1 MILAPS
7 TVGGPR
13 PLRVHPPRERPSLV
27 VFVAAITLCWSCGG
41 GVTDVAGDPAG
52 REAFIGAYLDLRTT
66 TLRSGTT
73 DLADEVRDS
82 ILAAYDVTGQDLI
95 DFIDTHG
102 EDVEFMRDL
111 WTELEVRMTERLEP
125 NADDEETED
134 AGGAEDTDGA
144 EELPGGDAG
153 VSP

>member
-1 MILAPS
+1 MIVAS
-7 TVGGPR
+7 NTVGSPR
-13 PLRVHPPRERPSLV
+13 PLRHPPRERPRIV
-27 VFVAAITLCWSCGG
+27 VLIAATTLCWSCGG
-41 GVTDVAGDPAG
+41 GVTDVAGDTAG
-52 REAFIGAYLDLRTT
+52 REAFIGAYLDLRTA
-66 TLRSGTT
+66 TLSSGTPG
-73 DLADEVRDS
+73 LSDEVRDS

-111 WTELEVRMTERLEP
+111 WTEIEVGITERLEP

-134 AGGAEDTDGA
+134 TGGAENTDGA
-144 EELPGGDAG
+144 GELPGGDAT